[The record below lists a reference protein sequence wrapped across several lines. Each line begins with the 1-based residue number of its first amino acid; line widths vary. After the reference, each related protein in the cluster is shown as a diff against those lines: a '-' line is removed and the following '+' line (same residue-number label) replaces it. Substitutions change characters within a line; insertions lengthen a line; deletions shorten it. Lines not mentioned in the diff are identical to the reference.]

1 MHYDLFSSRRVRGL
15 IYHIG
20 LRECRGGNA
29 SQRAT
34 LEKEIATL
42 ESVPE
47 SARMVVRSMLDEKKR
62 ELADLKDV
70 MPISFTDMVQ
80 QLQNERSSF
89 EALFRLYQD
98 KAPMLASTDSGAAD
112 FAKMLIFR
120 EFGKRPAK
128 ATNLETMGLMSVC
141 YPALDQVSDLPNGCE
156 KLSLRDWKDFL
167 KVCLDVMFRANDAT
181 DFPKDWKKWLGMSY
195 NQNFMLP
202 PDRKDHNRFQLIWPQ
217 CRRNMQNR
225 LVRHLEW
232 TLCLNADH
240 WEHADII
247 DNILRQAWS
256 QLISLPGLC
265 SRHEDGVLLKHTAM
279 SFVPV
284 KN

>member
-1 MHYDLFSSRRVRGL
+1 MHDQFSSRIRGL
-15 IYHIG
+15 IYQIG
-20 LRECRGGNA
+20 LRDCQGGNA
-29 SQRAT
+29 SQRNA
-34 LEKEIATL
+34 LAAEIATL

-47 SARMVVRSMLDEKKR
+47 SARMVVRSMLDGKKR
-62 ELADLKDV
+62 ELAGLNDLR
-70 MPISFTDMVQ
+70 PISFADMVQ
-80 QLQNERSSF
+80 QLQNEPNF
-89 EALFRLYQD
+89 AALFRLYQA
-98 KAPMLASTDSGAAD
+98 KAPMLASTDSGASD
-112 FAKMLIFR
+112 FAKMLIYR

-128 ATNLETMGLMSVC
+128 ATNLETMGLMAVC
-141 YPALDQVSDLPNGCE
+141 YPALDQVSDLPKELSCRN
-156 KLSLRDWKDFL
+156 LSLRDWKGFL

-181 DFPKDWKKWLGMSY
+181 DFPRDWKKWLGMSY

-202 PDRKDHNRFQLIWPQ
+202 PDRKDHSRFQIIWPQ

-284 KN
+284 KK

>member
-1 MHYDLFSSRRVRGL
+1 MHYDLFSSRVRGL

-20 LRECRGGNA
+20 LRDCRGGNA
-29 SQRAT
+29 NQRAT
-34 LEKEIATL
+34 LADEIATL

-62 ELADLKDV
+62 ELAGLKDV
-70 MPISFTDMVQ
+70 RPISFSDMAQ
-80 QLQNERSSF
+80 QLQAEPNF
-89 EALFRLYQD
+89 AALFRLYQA

-141 YPALDQVSDLPNGCE
+141 YPALEQVSDPPKELSCRN
-156 KLSLRDWKDFL
+156 LSLRDWKDFL

-181 DFPKDWKKWLGMSY
+181 DFPKDWRKWLGMSY

-202 PDRKDHNRFQLIWPQ
+202 PDRKDHSRFQLIWPQ

-225 LVRHLEW
+225 LVRLLERA
-232 TLCLNADH
+232 LHLNADH
-240 WEHADII
+240 GEHADII
-247 DNILRQAWS
+247 DSILRQAWS

-284 KN
+284 KK